1 MSDVYASCPCGSGKK
16 FKWCC
21 QPIYAGIQKAES
33 LFEAGQ
39 HEMALKAIDAVCEA
53 HPDQPHAWGKKAELL
68 FMSEQADAA
77 EEALEKAF
85 SLNPQYGFGLFL
97 RARLR
102 FEEGEALGGLL
113 LARKA
118 AEVYSPDAADD
129 LAAINRMIFNA
140 EWAFRRPL
148 AARAALE
155 QAVALQPADEQT
167 RQALA
172 GIFGDEGGLPRAARV
187 KYGLARPAD
196 ARRKA
201 WDEALAGK
209 PAKLGAMAQAYA
221 ALTQQD
227 QADAEAWFNLGLV
240 RAWLGDNKGA
250 VEALDSFIEK
260 TADDKAAE
268 DAAALGEVLRCGMGM
283 EEQSDYVQ
291 HLLMLQ
297 IRNPQP
303 IQALLQDWA
312 QAHRLMP
319 LQAAEEGEFHA
330 IVVELSSV
338 GLVTVGAPA
347 ADAGRF
353 AGEMRIA
360 GPYLQM
366 HCPVEDTYAR
376 LKEEMRTKLGLGL
389 TELKSSR
396 VAPSWHSILSEAML
410 FLIKAPESEE
420 KGEQRTREHAARFF
434 EETWTRRPRK
444 SLGSQTPLD
453 AASGPATLRRKLAGV
468 IDFQEQ
474 CAEIGTPGIY
484 DFGLLRRKLGIGA
497 APAAAVGGDYGAMG
511 PAELAALKP
520 ETLDEAGL
528 EQSYNAA
535 QRVQALE
542 LAANF
547 AEALLSRKPPE
558 AKPDRYPF
566 ASFLIT
572 KALADGDTEAALGR
586 IDEGMRIDCESNGG
600 KRRDDYE
607 MRRAAVHIRRGEAD
621 AAEDVFARLIQRSPG
636 SLAVRGKAAEA
647 MLNLKQ
653 PSKALKFAEEGL
665 AAARAANDRDAE
677 GYMNDLAGAAKRQGG

>member
-33 LFEAGQ
+33 LFEGGQ

-77 EEALEKAF
+77 EQALEKAF

-102 FEEGEALGGLL
+102 FEEGEMQGGLL

-118 AEVYSPDAADD
+118 AEVYSADAADD

-140 EWAFRRPL
+140 EWSFRRPL

-155 QAVALQPADEQT
+155 QAVALQPAEDQT
-167 RQALA
+167 RQALD
-172 GIFGDEGGLPRAARV
+172 GIFGDEGGLPLAARR
-187 KYGLARPAD
+187 KYDLAKPAD
-196 ARRKA
+196 ARRQA
-201 WDEALAGK
+201 WNEALAGK
-209 PAKLGAMAQAYA
+209 PAKLGAMAQAYD

-227 QADAEAWFNLGLV
+227 PADAPAWFNLGLV

-250 VEALDSFIEK
+250 VEALESFIEK
-260 TADDKAAE
+260 TTDDKAAE

-283 EEQSDYVQ
+283 DEQCDYVQ
-291 HLLMLQ
+291 HVLMVQL
-297 IRNPQP
+297 RNPQP
-303 IQALLQDWA
+303 IQALLQEWA
-312 QAHRLMP
+312 QAHRLLP

-330 IVVELSSV
+330 FVVELTTAS
-338 GLVTVGAPA
+338 LVTVGSPA

-353 AGEMRIA
+353 AGELRIG
-360 GPYLQM
+360 GPFLQM

-389 TELKSSR
+389 TELKASR
-396 VAPSWHSILSEAML
+396 VPPSWHSILSEAML
-410 FLIKAPESEE
+410 FLVKAPESDE
-420 KGEQRTREHAARFF
+420 KGEQRTKEYAARFF
-434 EETWTRRPRK
+434 EDTWTRRPRK
-444 SLGSQTPLD
+444 SLGSLTPLD
-453 AASGPATLRRKLAGV
+453 ASAGSAKLRRKLAGV
-468 IDFQEQ
+468 IDFHAQ

-484 DFGLLRRKLGIGA
+484 DFDRLRRKLGLGA
-497 APAAAVGGDYGAMG
+497 APATASGDYGAMG
-511 PAELAALKP
+511 PAELAALK
-520 ETLDEAGL
+520 TDSLDEAGL
-528 EQSYNAA
+528 EQAYHAA

-547 AEALLSRKPPE
+547 AEALLAQTPPE
-558 AKPDRYPF
+558 GKTDRYPF

-572 KALADGDTEAALGR
+572 KALADGDTETALGR

-621 AAEDVFARLIQRSPG
+621 AAEDVFTRLIQRTPDN
-636 SLAVRGKAAEA
+636 LPVRGKAAEA

-653 PSKALKFAEEGL
+653 PAKALKFAEEGL

-677 GYMNDLAGAAKRQGG
+677 GYLNDLAGAARRQGG